1 MTDLIC
7 IVCPK
12 GCHLKVDEENDYK
25 VTGNGCPR
33 GAIYGKKECTH
44 PTRVVTSTVK
54 IVGAEIERLSVKT
67 NGDIPKEKIMD
78 VMDCINRIT
87 VEAPVHIGD
96 VLLSDVAATG
106 VDIVATKN
114 VVQKSY

>member
-1 MTDLIC
+1 M
-7 IVCPK
+7 
-12 GCHLKVDEENDYK
+12 
-25 VTGNGCPR
+25 
-33 GAIYGKKECTH
+33 
-44 PTRVVTSTVK
+44 TSTVK

-78 VMDCINRIT
+78 VMECINQIT

-114 VVQKSY
+114 VEYR